1 MKNKKV
7 LGTAGGIAF
16 LLLVFIGCGEK
27 SGEKEYGKAMA
38 AWKSGELPK
47 AQSLLEKA
55 IRKTSGNEK
64 KSAAWNQ
71 LGLILWD
78 LGKVEDAVDAF
89 NESCVLADTITGA
102 NLNLGIALFHA
113 QRYDDAEM
121 AFNNVLGKAPLN
133 HTALAM
139 MGLISAQKQDWTGA
153 SRAITAAVK
162 VNPQS
167 AAGRTALA
175 LTEVQRNPNYSIKQL
190 ESIVSTYPDYAPAAF
205 NLAVIHDQ
213 KLGNKSEALRWYNH
227 YLGKAGENASHLDAA
242 NQAID
247 RLSGRRSTTASGS
260 DPEAAKRYYAEGIKQ
275 LTAENFNAAIRS
287 FEQSIQAAP
296 NQKDAHY
303 NMGYTYFKLGQY
315 NEAANAYLG
324 ALKIDPQY
332 ADARYMLCYSYFK
345 LRNWNDAERE
355 AKTLVKVD
363 KVRGEQMLQHISEN
377 RKR

>member
-1 MKNKKV
+1 MKNKNV
-7 LGTAGGIAF
+7 LGTAGGLAV

-38 AWKSGELPK
+38 AWKSGELVK
-47 AQSLLEKA
+47 AQTLLEKA
-55 IRKTSGNEK
+55 IKKTSGNEN

-78 LGKVEDAVDAF
+78 LGKVEDAADAF
-89 NESCVLADTITGA
+89 NESCVLADTITSA

-113 QRYDDAEM
+113 QRFDDAEM
-121 AFNNVLGKAPLN
+121 ALNNVLGKDPLN

-139 MGLISAQKQDWTGA
+139 MGLIAAQKQDWTGA
-153 SRAITAAVK
+153 SRAITASVK

-175 LTEVQRNPNYSIKQL
+175 LTELQRNSGNAIKQL
-190 ESIVSTYPDYAPAAF
+190 ESVLSAYPDYAPAAF
-205 NLAVIHDQ
+205 NLAVIYEQ
-213 KLGNKSEALRWYNH
+213 TLGDKNEAVRWYNH
-227 YLGKAGENASHLDAA
+227 YLGQAGENGSHVDAA
-242 NQAID
+242 SQAIA
-247 RLSGRRSTTASGS
+247 RLSAPRAATPSGS
-260 DPEAAKRYYAEGIKQ
+260 DPVAARRHYADGIKL

-303 NMGYTYFKLGQY
+303 NMGYAYFKLGQY
-315 NEAANAYLG
+315 NEAANAYRG
-324 ALKIDPQY
+324 ALQLDPQY

-345 LRNWNDAERE
+345 LRKWSDAERE
-355 AKTLVKVD
+355 ANALAQID
-363 KVRGEQMLQHISEN
+363 KARGEQMLQHISDN